1 MRAPVPAALGLLV
14 FLLLPG
20 EAAQKPAPC
29 ERCRELVAKFNQVGC
44 RPRGGVT
51 AVGGSPAG
59 SPVWRQLH

>member
-1 MRAPVPAALGLLV
+1 MNL
-14 FLLLPG
+14 
-20 EAAQKPAPC
+20 AAQKPAPC